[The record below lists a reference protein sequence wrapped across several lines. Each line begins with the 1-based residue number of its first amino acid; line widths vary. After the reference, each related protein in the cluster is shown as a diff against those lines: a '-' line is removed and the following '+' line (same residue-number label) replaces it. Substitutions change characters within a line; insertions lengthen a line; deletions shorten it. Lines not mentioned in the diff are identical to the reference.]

1 MVLSACE
8 YDTGIVDN
16 LCSPGW
22 EKDLT
27 ISVVSL
33 DRKYEFKVSIPPRSL
48 SVSFWL
54 LRRFGCDDFVVTK
67 TGGADVDVDVCCRV
81 VRSPLVQVCISNT
94 AGLDGRRAPIKDIL
108 GEKIVAM
115 INEVEVEAGA
125 GDVSDVLKALAEK
138 EILEFV
144 SCDGVSCG
152 S

>member
-1 MVLSACE
+1 M
-8 YDTGIVDN
+8 GIVDN

-33 DRKYEFKVSIPPRSL
+33 DRKFVFKASIPPRSL
-48 SVSFWL
+48 SATFWL
-54 LRRFGCDDFVVTK
+54 RRRFGYDDFVVTK
-67 TGGADVDVDVCCRV
+67 TGGADGDIDVCCRV
-81 VRSPLVQVCISNT
+81 VRNPLVQVCISST
-94 AGLDGRRAPIKDIL
+94 PGLEGRRAPIKDIL

-115 INEVEVEAGA
+115 INEVEVDAGA
-125 GDVSDVLKALAEK
+125 GDVSDLLKSLAEK